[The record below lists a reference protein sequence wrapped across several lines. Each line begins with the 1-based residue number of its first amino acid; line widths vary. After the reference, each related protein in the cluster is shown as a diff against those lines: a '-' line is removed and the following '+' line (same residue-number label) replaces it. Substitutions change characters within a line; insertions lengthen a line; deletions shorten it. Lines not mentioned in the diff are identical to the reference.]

1 MTDPAGTKDAA
12 SGPQAGRN
20 ASSFVSRRD
29 RARDAMAALGV
40 EGLLVT
46 TLVNVRYLTGF
57 TGSNGAVTLAADGS
71 ARLFTDGRYGDQ
83 AAAECPGIDVAIARN
98 LLTTA
103 AAAMQGPWA
112 VETHTLSVDDHATL
126 AATATDAQ
134 FQSSGRLVERL
145 REVKDA
151 AEVSAVERACAIS
164 VEALTDL
171 LAGPPLAGRTERA
184 VARDLEWRMFER
196 GAEALA
202 FETIMASGPNSAI
215 PHHRPTDRVIET
227 GDLVKIDFGARVDG
241 YHADCTRT
249 FVIGPPTDWQR
260 EIHAAVQAAQAAG
273 VEALR
278 SGAVVAD
285 VDQAAR
291 TVLDEAGWL
300 EHFTTG
306 LGHGVG
312 LEIHEDPYV
321 GARTA
326 GKLAAGTTLTMEP
339 GIYLPDR
346 GGVRIEDTVLVGETP
361 QVLTPMTTD
370 LLEIA

>member
-1 MTDPAGTKDAA
+1 MDPFGA
-12 SGPQAGRN
+12 
-20 ASSFVSRRD
+20 RRD
-29 RARDAMAALGV
+29 RARAALAELGV

-57 TGSNGAVTLAADGS
+57 SGSNGAVLLTSDGS

-83 AAAECPGIDVAIARN
+83 AAAECPGVGVVLARN
-98 LLTTA
+98 LLASA
-103 AAAMQGPWA
+103 AESMTGPWA
-112 VETHTLSVDDHATL
+112 VETHTLSVDDHTAL
-126 AATATDAQ
+126 AEAAAGAELRP
-134 FQSSGRLVERL
+134 SGRLVERL

-151 AEVSAVERACAIS
+151 AEIQSLEQACTIS
-164 VEALTDL
+164 VEALNDL
-171 LAGPPLAGRTERA
+171 VDQPFAGRTERA

-202 FETIMASGPNSAI
+202 FETILASGPNSAI
-215 PHHRPTDRVIET
+215 PHHRPTDRTIQP

-241 YHADCTRT
+241 YHADCTRM
-249 FVIGPPTDWQR
+249 FSVGPPADWQR
-260 EIHAAVQAAQAAG
+260 EIHAVVQSAQAAG

-278 SGAVVAD
+278 TGVPVAD
-285 VDQAAR
+285 ADHAAR
-291 TVLDEAGWL
+291 SVLDDAGWL

-339 GIYLPDR
+339 GIYLPGR
-346 GGVRIEDTVLVGETP
+346 GGVRIEDTVLVAETP
-361 QVLTPMTTD
+361 RVLTTLTTE

>member
-1 MTDPAGTKDAA
+1 
-12 SGPQAGRN
+12 
-20 ASSFVSRRD
+20 
-29 RARDAMAALGV
+29 MAELQLD
-40 EGLLVT
+40 GLLVT

-57 TGSNGAVTLAADGS
+57 SGSNGACTLRADGS
-71 ARLFTDGRYGDQ
+71 ATLFTDGRYGDQ
-83 AAAECPGIDVAIARN
+83 AAAECSGVDVVIARN
-98 LLTTA
+98 LLVSA
-103 AAAMQGPWA
+103 AETMSGRWG
-112 VETHTLSVDDHATL
+112 VETHALSVDDHAALSQAVGDVELTP
-126 AATATDAQ
+126 A
-134 FQSSGRLVERL
+134 GRLVERL

-151 AEVSAVERACAIS
+151 DEIAAIERACAVS
-164 VEALTDL
+164 VDALTDL
-171 LAGPPLAGRTERA
+171 LDVAMAGRTERQ

-215 PHHRPTDRVIET
+215 PHHRPTDRVVEP

-249 FVIGPPTDWQR
+249 FVVGKAADWQL
-260 EIHAAVQAAQAAG
+260 EIHAAVQASQAAG
-273 VEALR
+273 VAALR
-278 SGAVVAD
+278 TGVPVAD
-285 VDQAAR
+285 ADRAAR
-291 TVLDEAGWL
+291 SVLDDAGWL
-300 EHFTTG
+300 AYFTTG
-306 LGHGVG
+306 VGHGVG

-339 GIYLPDR
+339 GIYLPGR

-370 LLEIA
+370 LLEIS

>member
-1 MTDPAGTKDAA
+1 MD
-12 SGPQAGRN
+12 
-20 ASSFVSRRD
+20 SFGARRD
-29 RARDAMAALGV
+29 RARTAMAELGV
-40 EGLLVT
+40 DGLLVT

-57 TGSNGAVTLAADGS
+57 SGSNGAFALTSDGS
-71 ARLFTDGRYGDQ
+71 GTLFTDGRYRDQ
-83 AAAECPGIDVAIARN
+83 AAAEAPGVEVVIARN
-98 LLTTA
+98 LLA
-103 AAAMQGPWA
+103 AAAESMHGPWA
-112 VETHTLSVDDHATL
+112 VETHSMSVDDHRAL
-126 AATATDAQ
+126 ADGAASAELHP
-134 FQSSGRLVERL
+134 SGRLVERL
-145 REVKDA
+145 REVKDG
-151 AEVSAVERACAIS
+151 AEVAAIERACSIS
-164 VEALTDL
+164 VESLTDL
-171 LAGPPLAGRTERA
+171 LSGPVAGRTERQ

-215 PHHRPTDRVIET
+215 PHHRPTDRIVEP

-249 FVIGPPTDWQR
+249 FVVGPSAEWQR
-260 EIHAAVQAAQAAG
+260 EIHAAVQASQAAG

-278 SGAVVAD
+278 TGVAVAD

-291 TVLDEAGWL
+291 AVLDEAGWL
-300 EHFTTG
+300 KHFTTG

-339 GIYLPDR
+339 GIYLPGR

-361 QVLTPMTTD
+361 RVLTPLTTE

>member
-1 MTDPAGTKDAA
+1 VDPFGA
-12 SGPQAGRN
+12 
-20 ASSFVSRRD
+20 RRD
-29 RARDAMAALGV
+29 RARSAIAELGV
-40 EGLLVT
+40 NGLLVT

-57 TGSNGAVTLAADGS
+57 SGSNGTFALTSDAEGTLY
-71 ARLFTDGRYGDQ
+71 TDGRYGDQ
-83 AAAECPGIDVAIARN
+83 AAAECPGIDVVIARD
-98 LLTTA
+98 LLA
-103 AAAMQGPWA
+103 AASESLQGRWA
-112 VETHTLSVDDHATL
+112 VETHTLSVDRHAAL
-126 AATATDAQ
+126 AEA
-134 FQSSGRLVERL
+134 SSGVDLVPAARLVERL

-151 AEVSAVERACAIS
+151 DEIERLKRACAIS
-164 VEALTDL
+164 VEALADL
-171 LAGPPLAGRTERA
+171 LTQPLAGRTERA

-215 PHHRPTDRVIET
+215 PHHRPTDRVVEP

-249 FVIGPPTDWQR
+249 FVVGPATDWQR
-260 EIHAAVQAAQAAG
+260 EIHTAVQASQKAG

-278 SGAVVAD
+278 AGVAVAD
-285 VDQAAR
+285 VDRAAR
-291 TVLDEAGWL
+291 AVLEEAGWL
-300 EHFTTG
+300 EYFTTG

-321 GARTA
+321 GVRTA

-339 GIYLPDR
+339 GIYLPGR

-361 QVLTPMTTD
+361 QVLTPMTTE

>member
-1 MTDPAGTKDAA
+1 
-12 SGPQAGRN
+12 
-20 ASSFVSRRD
+20 
-29 RARDAMAALGV
+29 MAELGV
-40 EGLLVT
+40 DGLLVT

-57 TGSNGAVTLAADGS
+57 SGSNGTFALTSDGPGTLY
-71 ARLFTDGRYGDQ
+71 TDGRYGDQ
-83 AAAECPGIDVAIARN
+83 AAAECPGIDVVIARE
-98 LLTTA
+98 LHASA
-103 AAAMQGPWA
+103 AQAMARRWA
-112 VETHTLSVDDHATL
+112 VETHTLSVDEHAAL
-126 AATATDAQ
+126 ADTASGVDLVPA
-134 FQSSGRLVERL
+134 GRLVERL

-151 AEVSAVERACAIS
+151 DEIERLKRACTIS
-164 VEALTDL
+164 VEALADL
-171 LAGPPLAGRTERA
+171 VAQPFAGRTERA

-215 PHHRPTDRVIET
+215 PHHRPTDRVVEP

-249 FVIGPPTDWQR
+249 FVVGPAADWQR
-260 EIHAAVQAAQAAG
+260 EIHAAVRASQEAG

-278 SGAVVAD
+278 ADVPVAD
-285 VDQAAR
+285 ADRAAR
-291 TVLDEAGWL
+291 AALEEAGWL
-300 EHFTTG
+300 EYFTTG
-306 LGHGVG
+306 VGHGVG

-339 GIYLPDR
+339 GIYLPGR

-361 QVLTPMTTD
+361 QVLTPMTTE

>member
-1 MTDPAGTKDAA
+1 VDPFGA
-12 SGPQAGRN
+12 
-20 ASSFVSRRD
+20 RRD
-29 RARDAMAALGV
+29 RARTAMAELGV
-40 EGLLVT
+40 DGMLVT

-57 TGSNGAVTLAADGS
+57 SGSNGAFALAPDGS
-71 ARLFTDGRYGDQ
+71 GTLFTDGRYGDQ
-83 AAAECPGIDVAIARN
+83 AAAECPGVDIVIARD
-98 LLTTA
+98 LLATA
-103 AAAMQGPWA
+103 AESMRGSWA
-112 VETHTLSVDDHATL
+112 VETHTLSVDQHAAL
-126 AATATDAQ
+126 AEAATGVDLRPAT
-134 FQSSGRLVERL
+134 RLVERL

-151 AEVSAVERACAIS
+151 AEIASIERACTIS
-164 VEALTDL
+164 VESLADL
-171 LAGPPLAGRTERA
+171 LAQPFAGRTERA
-184 VARDLEWRMFER
+184 VARDLEWRMLER

-215 PHHRPTDRVIET
+215 PHHRPTDRVIEA

-249 FVIGPPTDWQR
+249 FVVGPPEDWQR
-260 EIHAAVQAAQAAG
+260 EIHAAAQSAQAAG
-273 VEALR
+273 VAALR
-278 SGAVVAD
+278 TGVPVAD
-285 VDQAAR
+285 VDQTAR
-291 TVLDEAGWL
+291 AVLDDAGWL
-300 EHFTTG
+300 TYFTTG

-321 GARTA
+321 GVRNA

-339 GIYLPDR
+339 GIYLPGR